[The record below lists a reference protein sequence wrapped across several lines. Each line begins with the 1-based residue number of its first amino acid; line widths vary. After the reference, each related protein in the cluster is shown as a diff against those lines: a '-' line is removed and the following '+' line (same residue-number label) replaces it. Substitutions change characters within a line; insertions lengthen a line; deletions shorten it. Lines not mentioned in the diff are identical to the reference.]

1 MRDFVYNLPVLI
13 TPKWV
18 DSQANPIALANLN
31 TYLLKFAEEQPK
43 MHQTFELGGPDILSY
58 REQFQILCEL
68 TGKPYRLWSTRF
80 LTPSMAARWLGMVT
94 SVPSSIGRSLLEGL
108 THDFIADTQAIE
120 ARYPQPLIAYRE
132 AVKAAIS
139 SEGTF
144 VRSQVWGFDP
154 HAIVRWQPGFGYY
167 PKQAGPASK
176 PS

>member
-1 MRDFVYNLPVLI
+1 
-13 TPKWV
+13 
-18 DSQANPIALANLN
+18 
-31 TYLLKFAEEQPK
+31 

-144 VRSQVWGFDP
+144 VRSQVWGFDLTP
-154 HAIVRWQPGFGYY
+154 LSVGNRVLVITPSKR
-167 PKQAGPASK
+167 GPASK